1 MVMVPFLYIAIL
13 LIVIWA
19 IYRVIIFKKNSNSNI
34 VREIFMNLFFI
45 YFLMVINLTF
55 CKMGAI
61 VFSFRSQGHANL
73 IPIVETIKMFNNN
86 FMGVGNAYYNVI
98 GNILLFVPLGLGIPL
113 FFKNKNKLGKVAL
126 YGFMASLSIESLQYL
141 TSINITDVDDI
152 IFNTLGAI
160 IGFLAFNIC
169 YIIIKKTK
177 LVNLIDKIT
186 SSFDGNLI
194 LVAAKPIAIMVL
206 VVGILSFTM
215 VYNSTSSGKLS
226 NEELASEV
234 FKNSNVNEYIVIKN
248 FSNYKLFL
256 SKYKDYVQVQS
267 ITKVLNNRWVEPV
280 NIGDFDNSK
289 LDYKIILL
297 GDNTE
302 TGVVV
307 FGKSKDCTSVEIT
320 FKDKKYSEKLDK
332 DSYFIVTYPTFEA
345 LDENTDIY
353 NIYQGEHSNDL
364 QVKFLEEDNTE
375 CTHMNVN

>member
-1 MVMVPFLYIAIL
+1 MVPFLYIAIL